1 MGQAR
6 KPFGIHLPERRP
18 FMLQSFLIAVTAV
31 LPFIVYLGFGAIC
44 RRVGW
49 ASEEFLNKLNSVVF
63 KCFFPFLMFW
73 NIYHVDAD
81 TQIRGRFLAIC
92 VGSLA
97 LLILLLCLTV
107 PRLVKA
113 KDKCSVII
121 QAAYRSNFV
130 LFGIPMAESVFGAEG
145 AALAAMLVAV
155 VVPLY
160 NAFAVILFEYYRGG
174 EIKALTL
181 LKNIVTNPLILGAL
195 VGIAFLLLG
204 IKLPV
209 GLEKPISEFSGLTTP
224 IALFCLGGTLHFSA
238 MKHNQ
243 KYLTPVLVLKLLV
256 LPLLA
261 TLISSLVGFSN
272 VERFVFLIM
281 SGAPVA
287 VSSYTMAANMGGD
300 GELAGEYV
308 VLSTVLSIGTL
319 FAFIFV
325 YNMVGFIG

>member
-1 MGQAR
+1 MDYNGAS
-6 KPFGIHLPERRP
+6 KKTLWHPFAGKKTL
-18 FMLQSFLIAVTAV
+18 MLQSFLIAVTAV
-31 LPFIVYLGFGAIC
+31 MPFIVYLGFGAIS

-49 ASEEFLNKLNSVVF
+49 TTEEFLNKLNGVVF

-73 NIYHVDAD
+73 NIYNVDAD

-195 VGIAFLLLG
+195 VGIAF
-204 IKLPV
+204 
-209 GLEKPISEFSGLTTP
+209 SGLTTP

-243 KYLTPVLVLKLLV
+243 KYLTPVLVLKLLA

-261 TLISSLVGFSN
+261 TLLSSLVGFSN

-308 VLSTVLSIGTL
+308 VLSTVLSIATL
-319 FAFIFV
+319 FGFIFA
-325 YNMVGFIG
+325 YNMIGFIG

>member
-49 ASEEFLNKLNSVVF
+49 VSEEFLNKLNSVVF

-73 NIYHVDAD
+73 NIYNVDAD
-81 TQIRGRFLAIC
+81 TQIRGRFL
-92 VGSLA
+92 LA

-281 SGAPVA
+281 SGAPMA